1 MLMDA
6 AQVIKVDPSSPFGY
20 KRRGQALRGVQN
32 HSDAADASDTVP
44 LTMSEPPNPEIH
56 ELVLADT
63 PERFRTLTDLL
74 KAVDSR

>member
-1 MLMDA
+1 MDA

-20 KRRGQALRGVQN
+20 KRGQALRGAQN
-32 HSDAADASDTVP
+32 HSDASDTVP
-44 LTMSEPPNPEIH
+44 LTMSEPPDPEIH

-63 PERFRTLTDLL
+63 PERFRTLADLL